1 MPATRPE
8 LVPKAL
14 ASGADVV
21 ILDLEDAVAADDKET
36 ARRMVAELP
45 PRPDVVVRCNPPSSP
60 NGQADLEMLRSS
72 SWSGGLVLPKVEGAG
87 EVAQVVGAVSGPLAV
102 LAMIESAVGLCRAA
116 EIAAADGVVRMAFGA
131 VDYQRD
137 LDLTDDERGLD
148 HPRSVLAVQSRAAGL
163 PAPVDGPVV
172 ALDDAEALRA
182 SARRARVLGMRGKFC
197 IHPRQVRAVNEAFSV
212 TPAELA
218 WARRIAQA
226 ADAQGAGVLRVD
238 GQMVDRPVVER
249 ARRMLRGPSA

>member
-1 MPATRPE
+1 
-8 LVPKAL
+8 
-14 ASGADVV
+14 
-21 ILDLEDAVAADDKET
+21 
-36 ARRMVAELP
+36 
-45 PRPDVVVRCNPPSSP
+45 
-60 NGQADLEMLRSS
+60 
-72 SWSGGLVLPKVEGAG
+72 
-87 EVAQVVGAVSGPLAV
+87 
-102 LAMIESAVGLCRAA
+102 MIESAVGLCRAA

-182 SARRARVLGMRGKFC
+182 SARRARMLGMRGKFC

-249 ARRMLRGPSA
+249 ARRMLRGRSA